1 MLLVWDSAGWIE
13 YYTELLWKVI
23 LPISVKFLLVR
34 GWKYMEIWMTDV
46 HIKWVYFKENILALF
61 GDNNPGS

>member
-1 MLLVWDSAGWIE
+1 
-13 YYTELLWKVI
+13 
-23 LPISVKFLLVR
+23 
-34 GWKYMEIWMTDV
+34 MEIWMTVV

>member
-1 MLLVWDSAGWIE
+1 
-13 YYTELLWKVI
+13 
-23 LPISVKFLLVR
+23 
-34 GWKYMEIWMTDV
+34 MEIWMTDV